1 MRFDAS
7 NQSGFT
13 VIELISV
20 LIIIGVLAAVLVA
33 KTGDFS
39 HAANETLI
47 KRGVRELNT
56 RETIVWSQ
64 TKLSDTGY
72 TNDVDIFNAVDK
84 NLGTDFQWSAGP
96 VITGGTLRYQATAMV
111 LTRTASTPNTIGLWR

>member
-1 MRFDAS
+1 MKFDAS
-7 NQSGFT
+7 DQSGFT

-20 LIIIGVLAAVLVA
+20 LIIIGVLASVLVV

-39 HAANETLI
+39 HAANETLM

-64 TKLSDTGY
+64 KKLSDSGY
-72 TNDVDIFNAVDK
+72 TTDVDIFNTINE
-84 NLGTDFQWSAGP
+84 NLGIEFKWAAGP
-96 VITGGTLRYQATAMV
+96 VITGGTLRYQGTTMV
-111 LTRTASTPNTIGLWR
+111 LTRTASTANTIGIWK